1 MKKTVDTRSKAL
13 GLLSRREHSRAELK
27 QKLYGPDSTS
37 DEINTLLD
45 EFENEGWLSDARFA
59 SSYVRANLARFGAS
73 RLKNELR
80 QRGVSDGD
88 ILLALAEAT
97 EIETDLSRAQAIWQ
111 KKFGVTPSDAAEK
124 GKQVR
129 FLQARGFSF
138 DIIRQV
144 LAGVDEA

>member
-1 MKKTVDTRSKAL
+1 MKKPVDARSKAL
-13 GLLSRREHSRAELK
+13 GLLSRREHTRSELK
-27 QKLYGPDSTS
+27 QKLYSPDSSS

-45 EFENEGWLSDARFA
+45 ELEQAGWLSDARFA

-88 ILLALAEAT
+88 IQAALAEAT

-111 KKFGVTPSDAAEK
+111 RKFGTPPVDAADK
-124 GKQVR
+124 GRQVR

-144 LAGVDEA
+144 ITGADEA